1 MIRFAFAQVV
11 AHRLRLA
18 LTVVAVMIGVAF
30 VAGSLVLSDTAQKLF
45 DDQFTVAAAGA
56 DVTVRTATAFDSG
69 MGVEVERDP
78 LAADVVDRV
87 AALDDVTAAV
97 PVAKGRARLERD
109 GTDLG
114 GIQLSTFVDQ
124 PIGSFPLR
132 EGVAPAR
139 QGELVIDKGS
149 ARSLGLS
156 VGDRVTVVGDERV
169 PARIVGLVGFGDG
182 DGLPVGTAA
191 LMTLGDAQTALG
203 IGDGVSEILATTDLA
218 AADLQRS
225 LAAALGDGIQ
235 VATAQDLAAA
245 GAQQAASQL
254 QMLQIVLVAMSVA
267 ALIIGAFLIANT
279 FGIVIA
285 QRTRELAVVRAAG
298 ATGGQVLRSV
308 LVEAL
313 VVGVVASVI
322 GVVLGIGATYG
333 LRDLADRFGVSIP
346 DGDLVIL
353 PRTVVL
359 ALALAVGAVVTV
371 VSAVGPARRAAAVS
385 PLTALRGSAAEPR
398 GFGRGRVIAGTVLV
412 VVGAAASVLPAL
424 GAPMVL
430 LGVSLLLALIGVVI
444 VAPVALRPL
453 VVLVGRVGG
462 GTVSGELAREAAL
475 RAPRRTSVTVMALAF
490 GLALMSFVSVVGASV
505 KDATGAQYRE
515 VISADVVIESAG
527 QEMLGGVHAD
537 VFDEVRDVP
546 GVQTATRLK
555 YGHFKDGE
563 TTSAL
568 TGLDPHR
575 ITEVAGI
582 RMLDGAIT
590 DLDEGG
596 VVIAESVAAD
606 RGLRIGDTV
615 PLTFARTGARDLEI
629 AGVMADAAARALQTD
644 WFVSL
649 DTYAE
654 LFTEDMDASIFVV
667 AEPGTTPAEQT
678 AALESALGDH
688 PTVQVRDQ
696 AAVIAGRTQAI
707 DQIFGLVTVLLAFA
721 MVIAVLGI
729 ANTLALSIVERRR
742 EIALLRAVGMSRAAV
757 AMMVQTEAV
766 IVSVVAV
773 ITGVALGVAA
783 SFAAVGAL
791 STIAALG
798 LVIPT
803 EQLLLLAGIV
813 AVAGIVAG
821 IAPARR
827 ASSLPVLEGIAHD

>member
-97 PVAKGRARLERD
+97 PVAKGMARLERD
-109 GTDLG
+109 GADLG

-156 VGDRVTVVGDERV
+156 VGDRVTVVGDGRV

-203 IGDGVSEILATTDLA
+203 IGDGVSEILVTTDLA

-245 GAQQAASQL
+245 GAEQAASQL
-254 QMLQIVLVAMSVA
+254 QMLQIVLVSMSVA

-359 ALALAVGAVVTV
+359 ALAVGAVVTV

-398 GFGRGRVIAGTVLV
+398 GFGRRRVIAGTVLV
-412 VVGAAASVLPAL
+412 VVGAAASVLPAV

-505 KDATGAQYRE
+505 KDATGAQYGE

-555 YGHFKDGE
+555 YGHFKGGE

-606 RGLRIGDTV
+606 RGLGVGDTV
-615 PLTFARTGARDLEI
+615 PMTFARTGARDLEI

-667 AEPGTTPAEQT
+667 AKPGSTPAELT
-678 AALESALGDH
+678 AALESALEDH

-696 AAVIAGRTQAI
+696 AAVIAGRTQAV